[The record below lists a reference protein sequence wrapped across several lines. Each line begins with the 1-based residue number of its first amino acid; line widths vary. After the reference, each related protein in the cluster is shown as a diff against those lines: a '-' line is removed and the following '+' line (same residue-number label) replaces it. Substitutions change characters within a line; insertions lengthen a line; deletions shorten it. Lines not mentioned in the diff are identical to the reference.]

1 MSVKRMFMIKSLGE
15 KCQALKNIKSGLSI
29 KEVGKKYG
37 VPKNTIST
45 WSKNKTSYFA
55 VLEQFSE

>member
-15 KCQALKNIKSGLSI
+15 KCQALKDIKSGLSI
-29 KEVGKKYG
+29 KEVDKKYG

-45 WSKNKTSYFA
+45 
-55 VLEQFSE
+55 